1 MGILQQQLI
10 SSFGPTRHYEVNGN
24 AYSGTGQTG
33 NGQAYNNDGYSA
45 RLISN
50 VYRTGN
56 SFPVRYKTEIWY
68 KDTLIHD
75 SGYSTSIGIGNY
87 PPVHNTTVRGPKNWP
102 PPTTTYSEY
111 QKNWDHLED
120 DAETDVYNGST
131 AKKGAYLFPD
141 IHQHSVKN
149 GYSFPNS
156 NSSIE
161 NTLQG
166 GSHFLLGDYKTQ
178 ITTTNWQYY
187 DEEEMSPYY
196 NEEPPTT
203 VTYYYEVIKLC
214 SPPPI
219 YRNSIAIEDH
229 TDDDFNDL
237 VVCLK
242 SGDGFFTGT
251 VEQNNSAPTE
261 KSYSYTEETTAYTKD
276 WSRFVQH
283 SFVANTTGTYVFQVR
298 RESGD
303 TPNILL
309 HPGSGTASGVTTAI
323 GNLAIIQ
330 PGSNYVHQ
338 DRTFTLN
345 AGTYEVATGLVSTS
359 GITTNPNAHAHVRS
373 VDANYWPMI
382 F

>member
-1 MGILQQQLI
+1 MGIIQQQLI

-237 VVCLK
+237 IVCLK

-251 VEQNNSAPTE
+251 VKPNTTTPQITE
-261 KSYSYTEETTAYTKD
+261 YTYTGGFEVD

-298 RESGD
+298 RRAGN
-303 TPNILL
+303 TNRLLL
-309 HPGSGTASGVTTAI
+309 HPGTGNASA
-323 GNLAIIQ
+323 GNFALIVPA
-330 PGSNYVHQ
+330 GDYVHQ
-338 DRTFTLN
+338 DRSFTLN
-345 AGTYEVATGLVSTS
+345 AGTYQLAMTS
-359 GITTNPNAHAHVRS
+359 NNSYNTNAMAHVRS
-373 VDANYWPMI
+373 IDANFWPSI
-382 F
+382 L

>member
-24 AYSGTGQTG
+24 AYSNTDGTTG
-33 NGQAYNNDGYSA
+33 SGQAYNNDGYSA

-56 SFPVRYKTEIWY
+56 SFPVRYKTQIWY

-75 SGYSTSIGIGNY
+75 TGYSTDVRVGNY

-102 PPTTTYSEY
+102 PPTTTYSQY
-111 QKNWDHLED
+111 QKNWSHLED
-120 DAETDVYNGST
+120 DAETDVYDGST

-141 IHQHSVKN
+141 IYQEAVKN
-149 GYSFPNS
+149 GETFPNS
-156 NSSIE
+156 NTNIE

-187 DEEEMSPYY
+187 DEDETPPYF

-219 YRNSIAIEDH
+219 YRNSIAIED
-229 TDDDFNDL
+229 TSSATGDNDFNDL

-251 VEQNNSAPTE
+251 VKQNTTTPVIKE
-261 KSYSYTEETTAYTKD
+261 YTYTGGFEED
-276 WSRFVQH
+276 WTRFTGH

-298 RESGD
+298 KNADNTNRL
-303 TPNILL
+303 LL
-309 HPGSGTASGVTTAI
+309 HPGSGNASA
-323 GNLAIIQ
+323 GNFAKIV
-330 PGSNYVHQ
+330 PAGNYTHQ
-338 DRTFTLN
+338 DRSFTLN
-345 AGTYEVATGLVSTS
+345 AGTYQVAM
-359 GITTNPNAHAHVRS
+359 TTNNSYNLNAMAHVRS
-373 VDANYWPMI
+373 IDANYWASL